1 MSLYQL
7 MYNYAH
13 GRGQPP
19 APDLPAA
26 ELGKSL
32 ALFHNCLVESGMEF
46 QENMGS
52 RQISAD
58 PNQLKPVHLSR
69 FVVGFLP
76 FNSVSTKTETNEIL
90 FDLFSFLKWLERKD
104 IAHGLAHIDF
114 QKTVQALTHAQDRCL
129 QLSHF
134 LDDETGRVLEEPPRI
149 LSTINDMF
157 RVTQIDG
164 NTLYL
169 QGDHQ
174 EDPVRV
180 RLSGEIMNLVR
191 LHDHLDLVLGDT
203 SERWVVLEAG
213 QVFPESVPG
222 GASPSA

>member
-19 APDLPAA
+19 APDLAAA

-32 ALFHNCLVESGMEF
+32 ALFHNCLVESGMEV
-46 QENMGS
+46 QEDMGS

-58 PNQLKPVHLSR
+58 PDQLKPMHLSR

-90 FDLFSFLKWLERKD
+90 FDLFSFLKWLERQD
-104 IAHGLAHIDF
+104 IAHGLVHIDF

-134 LDDETGRVLEEPPRI
+134 LDDETGRILEEPPRI
-149 LSTINDMF
+149 LSTINDIF
-157 RVTQIDG
+157 LVTQIEGD
-164 NTLYL
+164 TLSL
-169 QGDHQ
+169 KGDHQ

-180 RLSGEIMNLVR
+180 RLPGEIMNLVR
-191 LHDHLDLVLGDT
+191 LNDHLDLVLGDT

-213 QVFPESVPG
+213 QVYPEYQAG
-222 GASPSA
+222 